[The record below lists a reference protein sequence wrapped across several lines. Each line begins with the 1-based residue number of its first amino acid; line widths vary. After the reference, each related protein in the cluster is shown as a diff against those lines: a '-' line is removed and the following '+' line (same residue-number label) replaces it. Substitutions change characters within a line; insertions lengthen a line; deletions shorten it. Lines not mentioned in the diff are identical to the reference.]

1 MFFNFLLIFSG
12 RIKTNFNTPLHPQI
26 TAMNKYLLLRDN
38 KQSGPY
44 TVPEIIQM
52 GIKPYDLVWLEG
64 KSAAWRYPSE
74 VEELKPYA
82 PTVEEQPFD
91 RFYKKADTI
100 KSTPMVA
107 AGPVDTTPVVNATVS
122 LPKKELNAS
131 VPEEKHE
138 RYMPAAE
145 SDNEKP
151 GRKVY
156 INFPA
161 VNTTSKVPADQPPAN
176 VNIMARQSSPSTI
189 ISQAVASPAVDAFRN
204 EADAVAESWEE
215 KRKSGL
221 KTSGNFS
228 SATADKRVAARSD
241 SRVLQIV
248 IAACIF
254 LGLVSGVLLFNYF
267 RQRQALNELNVL
279 VQQIEKNKTQAAA
292 VPASI
297 IEQQTSAS
305 APLPPATEGP
315 NDKVVSDQQVADI
328 DYNKPETQPSSTIT
342 KKQPAV
348 EEQPVTFTENK
359 QAGSGRPV
367 ARREEA
373 NTGASATDVSETLPS
388 TENLFKLVEVKPNE
402 YKTGL
407 LGGIS
412 NLKFELINKSAV
424 ELHRVAV
431 EIKYLGP
438 EKKVVKKQLIYFE
451 NVSPGAQSTIEV
463 PKSNRGVSIEYTI
476 TDIKS

>member
-1 MFFNFLLIFSG
+1 
-12 RIKTNFNTPLHPQI
+12 
-26 TAMNKYLLLRDN
+26 MNKYLLLRDN

-91 RFYKKADTI
+91 RFYKKPDT
-100 KSTPMVA
+100 KKSSTPVIA
-107 AGPVDTTPVVNATVS
+107 AESIETTPLLNATVS
-122 LPKKELNAS
+122 FPKKEVNTG

-145 SDNEKP
+145 PENERP

-161 VNTTSKVPADQPPAN
+161 VNNTPKVPADQPAPN
-176 VNIMARQSSPSTI
+176 VNIIARQSSPSANI
-189 ISQAVASPAVDAFRN
+189 PQAVASPAVDAFHN
-204 EADAVAESWEE
+204 ESDAVAERWQE
-215 KRKSGL
+215 KRKSAS
-221 KTSGNFS
+221 KASDNFTSSIAEKG
-228 SATADKRVAARSD
+228 TPKRTD

-254 LGLVSGVLLFNYF
+254 LGLVSGVLLFNFF

-279 VQQIEKNKTQAAA
+279 VQQIEKNKSQEAAL
-292 VPASI
+292 PASI
-297 IEQQTSAS
+297 IDQQTAAS
-305 APLPPATEGP
+305 APLPPATEGTS
-315 NDKVVSDQQVADI
+315 DKVVSDQQLAQI
-328 DYNKPETQPSSTIT
+328 DYSKPETQQSPTIP
-342 KKQPAV
+342 KKEPAD
-348 EEQPVTFTENK
+348 EEQAVTFTENK

-367 ARREEA
+367 TRREEA
-373 NTGASATDVSETLPS
+373 NTAASATDVSEIQPS

-431 EIKYLGP
+431 EVKYLGP

-451 NVSPGAQSTIEV
+451 NVSPGGQSTIDV